1 MVITNVFVK
10 MTTKLLVVNVLNV
23 VKVVNYVTL
32 MLFVNIVILNYG

>member
-10 MTTKLLVVNVLNV
+10 VTTKLLVINVLNV